1 MTVEQTVGKVFGID
15 PEKLNDSS
23 VRDSIEGWD
32 SMGHL
37 TLILELEKQ
46 FRVNISISDSLE
58 MVSIRKIKEILDSY
72 GIECSRFE

>member
-1 MTVEQTVGKVFGID
+1 VTVEQTVGKVFGID

-37 TLILELEKQ
+37 TLIIELEKQ

-58 MVSIRKIKEILDSY
+58 MVGIRKIKEILDSY
-72 GIECSRFE
+72 GIEC